1 MDEQPSFAPSEITG
15 IALGGAFVFIVLFP
29 CLILCCGGLDF
40 RTSWMDASCAS
51 TRTAPLPAEHHG
63 ALVRVYY
70 ARAFNC
76 LAAWACH
83 PWIAFKERGGDRWE
97 SVQVIGWKIYGG
109 DSTCVDWRT
118 GPPDRLWYGQ
128 RPNLAG
134 ELSGDDAEA
143 AIPRIR
149 AAVASYRYAGRYR
162 VWPGPNSNTF
172 AAHVIRDARLG
183 CALPPHALGKDFK
196 HGRGCA
202 QLAPSR
208 TGIQASLFGLGIFGV
223 TLSWREGVRVQLLSL
238 EFGLTP
244 WRGELHLP
252 GLGTLRLAA
261 CCLRGGRSCADPVA
275 PSGEPVAD
283 RDRGGWNFS

>member
-1 MDEQPSFAPSEITG
+1 M
-15 IALGGAFVFIVLFP
+15 
-29 CLILCCGGLDF
+29 
-40 RTSWMDASCAS
+40 
-51 TRTAPLPAEHHG
+51 
-63 ALVRVYY
+63 
-70 ARAFNC
+70 
-76 LAAWACH
+76 
-83 PWIAFKERGGDRWE
+83 
-97 SVQVIGWKIYGG
+97 
-109 DSTCVDWRT
+109 
-118 GPPDRLWYGQ
+118 
-128 RPNLAG
+128 
-134 ELSGDDAEA
+134 
-143 AIPRIR
+143 
-149 AAVASYRYAGRYR
+149 
-162 VWPGPNSNTF
+162 WPGPNSNTF

-183 CALPPHALGKDFK
+183 FALPPHALGKDFK

-223 TLSWREGVRVQLLSL
+223 TLSWREGVRIQLLSL

-283 RDRGGWNFS
+283 RARGGWNFS